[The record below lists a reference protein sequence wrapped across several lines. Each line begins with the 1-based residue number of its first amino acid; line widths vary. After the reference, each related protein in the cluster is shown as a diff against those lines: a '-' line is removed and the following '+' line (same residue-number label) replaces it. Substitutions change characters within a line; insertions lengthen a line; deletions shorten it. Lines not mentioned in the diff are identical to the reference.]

1 MYGVIPV
8 FADFIDFSVPLV
20 GLFVLFIIGYKVA
33 MKDFQPKHTA
43 AENVNPGG
51 NKRMITEGEAE
62 THISPE
68 PEITQPDFTV
78 SSSAEAQKR
87 VQLENRYESYQ
98 LILLRKRHKSLKDG

>member
-1 MYGVIPV
+1 
-8 FADFIDFSVPLV
+8 
-20 GLFVLFIIGYKVA
+20 

-87 VQLENRYESYQ
+87 VQLEKQ
-98 LILLRKRHKSLKDG
+98 IRKLSVDSPQETAQVIKGWLSDR